1 MPMVML
7 MPMLTQMEPYIPMFT
22 VGVTVLTCTVHTAHT
37 PLVQVHMV
45 MDITLTIIVPH
56 TLDMDHPHM
65 DRAHAH
71 QDTLVL
77 MPHML
82 LTITELP
89 HIHID
94 TQLLATA
101 HKEDQLTDLTALA
114 AQHTPEPML
123 EIPDVSQTHVQDIML
138 FLCPM
143 VHANHVLPET
153 LLIQLEEPVLL
164 LHTHQDI
171 TIQMDITP
179 TDIITHQ

>member
-1 MPMVML
+1 M
-7 MPMLTQMEPYIPMFT
+7 
-22 VGVTVLTCTVHTAHT
+22 
-37 PLVQVHMV
+37 
-45 MDITLTIIVPH
+45 
-56 TLDMDHPHM
+56 
-65 DRAHAH
+65 
-71 QDTLVL
+71 
-77 MPHML
+77 
-82 LTITELP
+82 
-89 HIHID
+89 
-94 TQLLATA
+94 
-101 HKEDQLTDLTALA
+101 DLTALA

-153 LLIQLEEPVLL
+153 LLIQLEEPVSL